1 MLCSWI
7 PPVNQSIDTEIYL
20 IRSLWMCSHSAIRIF
35 TKTSLLYLAFQCLC
49 RDQQWPVHLFL
60 KGLWLYCSC
69 WASRSSI
76 VFILPVEIR
85 IIALWSG
92 IQEVGMAPEQST
104 GPLGLHSYCLIH
116 VAQRACLFAISQWR
130 AVSLGTPCAN
140 SIIDGIMS
148 PRFTKQQLFSDIQV
162 TSSTYCAWNGD
173 N

>member
-1 MLCSWI
+1 MLCSLI

-60 KGLWLYCSC
+60 KGLRLYCSC

-92 IQEVGMAPEQST
+92 IQEVGTAPELT
-104 GPLGLHSYCLIH
+104 H
-116 VAQRACLFAISQWR
+116 VAQRACLFDISQWR

-140 SIIDGIMS
+140 IIIDGIMS

-162 TSSTYCAWNGD
+162 RSSTYCA
-173 N
+173 